1 MEKSNFMEVI
11 SQILR
16 PKVKEISNF
25 KVFFFF
31 FGSVNFQNF
40 NEN

>member
-1 MEKSNFMEVI
+1 VEKSNFMEVI

-31 FGSVNFQNF
+31 LGQ
-40 NEN
+40 